1 MSSKDTVVLNG
12 LYEFSSS
19 DTLGKGSFGI
29 VYKGRVIETNEV
41 VAIKAL
47 NRSLL
52 QIQNQ
57 KFMIDQ
63 LKKEINLMQEIKSE
77 HIVRIYD
84 LVGTETHIYIIIE
97 YCGDGDLRG
106 LLEKNNYNISESQA
120 ISILQQIL
128 QGFKRLIDQ
137 GYVHRDIKP
146 ENILIN
152 KNTFKIADFGFATK
166 IQDQNAQ
173 VLKECV
179 GSPLYMSPQL
189 LQQKPYSSKSD
200 IWSIGL
206 LYYEILFG
214 KLPWLCRD
222 INSLLIQIRKVPVR
236 FPFDKPVTDF
246 SKDFIKGCLQFEEYK
261 RFSWDQ
267 VFNHELFQLDDD
279 LSLIPRSQSQKQ
291 LSDNLIKANS
301 KQNLNDSNERSQTPK
316 QDQRKKDSDED
327 DQKQRENA
335 QPKQQQSP
343 FQLSR
348 DASPIKQIQE
358 TRKDHKQISESNLTN
373 KKHFKTEISL
383 DYKKE
388 EIDEDEN
395 SKKSENSYL
404 NSPRKN
410 KTPEQ
415 KQSKNHINEEK
426 QKLKEK
432 GLQDGNAKNLPKS
445 QILGQSLIAQ
455 QNKLKDLNKT
465 DKKILMMLQDIVMF
479 YNINLKDLFDRFDLD
494 QDGKLTGDEFFIL
507 LKKLDKQI
515 KESHAKHLFSILD
528 KQENGYMLFD
538 QFESMFNEWD
548 FSNLQDRA
556 QVIINELK
564 EIVKVNKLDLEQIF
578 KNFDKGQ
585 NGNLSL
591 QEFEELILLIAPGIK
606 KNEIKQIFDKFDL
619 NKDEQISFNEFSNVM
634 TRKIFLQDD
643 EANAQTKQIANIVKE
658 LKSVLLSKNIS
669 TELVFKNFTKKN
681 HPFMKLSQ
689 LKKLARIVDDSIDD
703 QGIHLLFRYMDI
715 DNDGEISYSEFKTSL
730 DM

>member
-1 MSSKDTVVLNG
+1 MSSKDAVILND
-12 LYEFSSS
+12 LYEFNCS
-19 DTLGKGSFGI
+19 DTLGKGSFGT
-29 VYKGRVIETNEV
+29 VYKGRVIATNEV

-128 QGFKRLIDQ
+128 QGFKSLIDQ

-267 VFNHELFQLDDD
+267 VFNHELFQLDDE
-279 LSLIPRSQSQKQ
+279 LSPIPRSQSQKQ
-291 LSDNLIKANS
+291 FSGDLSKVNS

-316 QDQRKKDSDED
+316 LEQKKKDSDED

-348 DASPIKQIQE
+348 DASPIKQLQE
-358 TRKDHKQISESNLTN
+358 TRKDLKQNTESNFMN

-383 DYKKE
+383 DFKKE

-410 KTPEQ
+410 KTKEI
-415 KQSKNHINEEK
+415 KQNKNHAYEEK
-426 QKLKEK
+426 QNLKEK
-432 GLQDGNAKNLPKS
+432 SQNDENAKSLPKS
-445 QILGQSLIAQ
+445 QILNQSLVAQ

-515 KESHAKHLFSILD
+515 KESQAKHLFSILD

-564 EIVKVNKLDLEQIF
+564 EIVKVNKLDLENIF

-619 NKDEQISFNEFSNVM
+619 NKDQQISFNEFSNVM

-643 EANAQTKQIANIVKE
+643 EANVQTKQIANIVKE

-681 HPFMKLSQ
+681 HPYMKLSQ

-715 DNDGEISYSEFKTSL
+715 DNDGEISYTEFKTSL

>member
-1 MSSKDTVVLNG
+1 MSSKDTVVLND
-12 LYEFSSS
+12 LYEFNSL
-19 DTLGKGSFGI
+19 DTLGKGAFGI

-97 YCGDGDLRG
+97 YCGDGDLRA
-106 LLEKNNYNISESQA
+106 LLEKNNYNITESQA

-128 QGFKRLIDQ
+128 QGFKSLIDQ

-267 VFNHELFQLDDD
+267 VFNHELFQLGDD
-279 LSLIPRSQSQKQ
+279 LSLMPRSSSQKL

-301 KQNLNDSNERSQTPK
+301 KQNLDDSNERIQTPK

-327 DQKQRENA
+327 EQKQRENA
-335 QPKQQQSP
+335 QPKQQISP

-348 DASPIKQIQE
+348 DASPIKQFQE
-358 TRKDHKQISESNLTN
+358 TRKDSKYISESNFPN

-383 DYKKE
+383 DFKKE

-410 KTPEQ
+410 KIPEQ
-415 KQSKNHINEEK
+415 KHNKNHINEEK
-426 QKLKEK
+426 QKLKEQSLK
-432 GLQDGNAKNLPKS
+432 DVKSKNLPKS
-445 QILGQSLIAQ
+445 QILSQSMITQ

-465 DKKILMMLQDIVMF
+465 DKKILMMMQDIVMF

-494 QDGKLTGDEFFIL
+494 QDGKLTGDEFFIF
-507 LKKLDKQI
+507 LKKLDKKI
-515 KESHAKHLFSILD
+515 KESQAKHLFSILD
-528 KQENGYMLFD
+528 KQENGYMLFN

-619 NKDEQISFNEFSNVM
+619 NKDQQISFNEFSNMM

-669 TELVFKNFTKKN
+669 IELVFKNFTKKN